1 MLTPTQITLVE
12 QSFARLV
19 PIAEIAAKLFY
30 ARLFEIAP
38 DLRGTL
44 FRQVDMAAQRKKLIL
59 VLALAVK
66 SLRQPDALLPMLR
79 DLGRRHVRYGVL
91 DEHYDTVGLALLWT
105 VERTVGGAF
114 TPEAREAWRS
124 VYALVADTMKAG
136 ALGAERA
143 LTTREPVH

>member
-1 MLTPTQITLVE
+1 MMTPLPTPKQITLVE

-19 PIAEIAAKLFY
+19 PIADIAANIFY
-30 ARLFEIAP
+30 ARLFQIAP
-38 DLRGTL
+38 DLRETL
-44 FRQVDMAAQRKKLIL
+44 FRHVDMAGQRKKLIQ

-66 SLRQPDALLPMLR
+66 SLRQPEALLPVLC
-79 DLGRRHVRYGVL
+79 DLGRRHVRYGVR
-91 DEHYDTVGLALLWT
+91 DEHSDTVGQALIWT

-136 ALGAERA
+136 ARWDAA
-143 LTTREPVH
+143 